1 VNTLQ
6 INNPF
11 GAPVYYK
18 ETVTSTMDEAR
29 LLAGHKSGTVIAA
42 GEQSAGRG
50 RSGRP
55 WKMNRGENL
64 PFTIILRY
72 GSIQAIPRCLTLRAG
87 LAVSLAIE
95 DFAALVR
102 GSELSPLANKV
113 QIKWPNDVMLLDQNG
128 HGLKAVGIL
137 AEAEGG
143 TVYLGIGINIAQR
156 SFPPELT
163 EKACSIA
170 QMLSQSAGQGETAAD
185 REAALLAE
193 CRYILLELIL
203 TRLHEELESSG
214 HTTVRERLEERLYM
228 KGRRVCFIPGLPEE
242 LATANSASVR
252 NSAAGTPA
260 NPETIEGVLQGVSED
275 GEILIT
281 ADTGEMLSFITGE
294 LKVYGGIIN

>member
-1 VNTLQ
+1 MNTDEKTLE
-6 INNPF
+6 IHNPF

-29 LLAGHKSGTVIAA
+29 LLAGPLSGTVISA

-72 GSIQAIPRCLTLRAG
+72 GSIQEIPRCLTLRAG

-102 GSELSPLANKV
+102 GSEVSPLANKV
-113 QIKWPNDVMLLDQNG
+113 RIKWPNDVMLLDQNG

-143 TVYLGIGINIAQR
+143 SVYLGIGINIAQG
-156 SFPPELT
+156 SFPPELA

-170 QMLSQSAGQGETAAD
+170 QILSQSAGQGETAD

-193 CRYILLELIL
+193 KRYILLELIL
-203 TRLHEELESSG
+203 ARLHEELENSS
-214 HTTVRERLEERLYM
+214 HTTVRERLEEKLYM
-228 KGRRVCFIPGLPEE
+228 KGRSICFIPGLPEE
-242 LATANSASVR
+242 ISATAN
-252 NSAAGTPA
+252 
-260 NPETIEGVLQGVSED
+260 PEKIEGILQGVNED

-281 ADTGEMLSFITGE
+281 ADTGETLSFVTGE
-294 LKVYGGIIN
+294 LKVYGGIRN

>member
-1 VNTLQ
+1 MRNLQ

-11 GAPVYYK
+11 CAPVYYK

-29 LLAGHKSGTVIAA
+29 LLTEEKSGTVITAW
-42 GEQSAGRG
+42 EQSAGRG

-55 WKMNRGENL
+55 WKMNSGENL

-72 GSIQAIPRCLTLRAG
+72 GSIQAIPKCLTLRAG
-87 LAVSLAIE
+87 LAVALAIE

-102 GSELSPLANKV
+102 GSEVSPLANKV

-143 TVYLGIGINIAQR
+143 TVNIGIGINIAQK
-156 SFPPELT
+156 SFPPELA

-170 QMLSQSAGQGETAAD
+170 QILSQSAGKGKTAD
-185 REAALLAE
+185 QEAALLAE
-193 CRYILLELIL
+193 KRYALLELIL
-203 TRLHEELESSG
+203 TRLHEELESASNA
-214 HTTVRERLEERLYM
+214 TVRERLEKKLYM
-228 KGRRVCFIPGLPEE
+228 KGRQVCFIPGLPEE
-242 LATANSASVR
+242 ISAN
-252 NSAAGTPA
+252 A
-260 NPETIEGVLQGVSED
+260 NPEKIEGILQGVSEN

-281 ADTGEMLSFITGE
+281 ADTEKTLSFITGE
-294 LKVYGGIIN
+294 LKVYTLASLPSHG